1 MGQGDD
7 DFEVVLPHGAT
18 AAYPNIRHSG
28 AASVLRLRA
37 RVELPEGGGA
47 TGTLQVEVR
56 EQQHPASAA
65 TAATAATGTLNG
77 NEGERSGRDG
87 RMLSV
92 CTLRATHTATTSE
105 YVEHDC
111 ELAGGLADGRGVTL
125 WVESAAGGRMRLDA
139 LRVL

>member
-1 MGQGDD
+1 VGQGDD

-56 EQQHPASAA
+56 EQQHPA
-65 TAATAATGTLNG
+65 TAATGTLNG

-87 RMLSV
+87 RLLSV

-105 YVEHDC
+105 FVEHDC

-125 WVESAAGGRMRLDA
+125 WVESTAGGRMRLDA

>member
-56 EQQHPASAA
+56 EQQHPA
-65 TAATAATGTLNG
+65 TAATGTLNG

-87 RMLSV
+87 RLLSV

-105 YVEHDC
+105 FVEHDC

-125 WVESAAGGRMRLDA
+125 WVESTAGGRMRLDA